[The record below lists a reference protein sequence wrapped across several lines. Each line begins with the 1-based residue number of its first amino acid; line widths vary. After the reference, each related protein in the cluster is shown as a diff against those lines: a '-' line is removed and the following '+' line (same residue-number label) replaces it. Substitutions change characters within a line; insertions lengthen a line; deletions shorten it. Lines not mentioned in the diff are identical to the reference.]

1 MATETPEHEL
11 TQDPDERDERFEAEN
26 DDEERMPADWAD
38 SMDAAPVELREGQI
52 VVGTVI
58 AIDPAGVLV
67 DVGAKLEGFIPR
79 SEFASEA
86 DMPKPDD
93 QVEVA
98 VVRVDEEHDRI
109 RLSKRRADF
118 ERVWNELEELAKTQG
133 TVEATVTERVK
144 GGLRVDVGVPGFVP
158 ASHVGTRNV
167 RNLERFVGR
176 VLRLKVLEADRATKK
191 VVLSHRELV
200 EEEREQ
206 RRKETLAR
214 LEPGAICEGKVR
226 NITNYG
232 AFVDLGGVD
241 GLLHV
246 TEMSWTRV
254 SHPSEVVR
262 VGDTVRVVVLD
273 IEDGGNRISL
283 SMRQILPDPWKEAAS
298 KLKINSTVKAR
309 ITRVVRTGAFAQ
321 LLDAGI
327 EGFIPI
333 RELSERRIAEPSE
346 VVQVGQEVDLRILE
360 IRKEARR
367 MSLSLVAAEQE
378 KEREQYRQFME
389 AQVSDRPTLGDRFGD
404 VLQAA
409 LQSSAPEKPA
419 TEEATA
425 PEPQPAPAEPVPA
438 EAAPAE
444 PATQVEAEAPAAE
457 PAASEA
463 PAQTEGATEQ

>member
-1 MATETPEHEL
+1 MATDTPDNEL
-11 TQDPDERDERFEAEN
+11 TQDPDEKDERYDAD
-26 DDEERMPADWAD
+26 DDEERMPADWAE
-38 SMDAAPVELREGQI
+38 SMDAAPVELKEGQI

-67 DVGAKLEGFIPR
+67 DVGAKLEGYIPR
-79 SEFASEA
+79 SEFASEG

-93 QVEVA
+93 KVEVA
-98 VVRVDEEHDRI
+98 VVRVDNEHDKI

-133 TVEATVTERVK
+133 IVEATVTERVK

-176 VLRLKVLEADRATKK
+176 ALRLKVLEADRASKK

-200 EEEREQ
+200 EEEREE
-206 RRKETLAR
+206 RRKDTLAH
-214 LEPGAICEGKVR
+214 LEVGAICEGKVR

-254 SHPSEVVR
+254 SHPSEVVH
-262 VGDTVRVVVLD
+262 VGDTVRVVVLE
-273 IEDGGNRISL
+273 IEDSGNRISL
-283 SMRQILPDPWKEAAS
+283 SMRQILPDPWKEAAA
-298 KLKINSTVKAR
+298 KLKINSIVKAR

-321 LLDAGI
+321 LLEAGI

-333 RELSERRIAEPSE
+333 RELSERRIGEPSE

-367 MSLSLVAAEQE
+367 MSLSLVGAEQE
-378 KEREQYRQFME
+378 KEREQYRQFMD
-389 AQVSDRPTLGDRFGD
+389 AQVSDRPTLGDRFGA

-409 LQSSAPEKPA
+409 LQS
-419 TEEATA
+419 TESE
-425 PEPQPAPAEPVPA
+425 EPVA
-438 EAAPAE
+438 EEPTAE
-444 PATQVEAEAPAAE
+444 DEDDEK
-457 PAASEA
+457 
-463 PAQTEGATEQ
+463 

>member
-1 MATETPEHEL
+1 MATDTPDNEL
-11 TQDPDERDERFEAEN
+11 IQDPDEKDDLFEAED
-26 DDEERMPADWAD
+26 DDEERMPADWAE
-38 SMDAAPVELREGQI
+38 SMDAAPVELKEGQI

-98 VVRVDEEHDRI
+98 VVRVDDEHDKI

-176 VLRLKVLEADRATKK
+176 VLRLKVLEADRAAKK

-200 EEEREQ
+200 EEEREE

-254 SHPSEVVR
+254 SHPSEAVR
-262 VGDTVRVVVLD
+262 VGDTVRVVVLE

-298 KLKINSTVKAR
+298 KLKINSIVKAR

-321 LLDAGI
+321 LLEAGI

-333 RELSERRIAEPSE
+333 RELSERRIGEPSE
-346 VVQVGQEVDLRILE
+346 VVQVGQDVDLRILE

-378 KEREQYRQFME
+378 KEREQYRQFMD
-389 AQVSDRPTLGDRFGD
+389 AQVSDRPTLGDRFGA

-409 LQSSAPEKPA
+409 LQ
-419 TEEATA
+419 T
-425 PEPQPAPAEPVPA
+425 AEPEEPA
-438 EAAPAE
+438 QEAAAE
-444 PATQVEAEAPAAE
+444 EAPAAE
-457 PAASEA
+457 PAPEAA
-463 PAQTEGATEQ
+463 PAQEPAAPEAPSESEGPAQSEGDAPQ